1 MHLVKCKFRKVCGR
15 FIIHLD
21 QITKALIK
29 HVILKIISNT
39 RKIFTP
45 LSHRSSTRFSIHCHQ
60 CDFLL
65 HGCFQRDLHWSSK
78 CMRAIFERVLSHQGF
93 PIDCM
98 ASLWRRY
105 FSTYIGL
112 GRPSALGVCYC
123 QFCNQTALLLFAKC
137 LWQCSQKFCS

>member
-1 MHLVKCKFRKVCGR
+1 MHRVKCKFRKVCGR

-29 HVILKIISNT
+29 HVIVKIISNT

-93 PIDCM
+93 RLTAWLHSGADIFPPI
-98 ASLWRRY
+98 
-105 FSTYIGL
+105 
-112 GRPSALGVCYC
+112 SALVDQVPLVSAMANFAIRQHSCY
-123 QFCNQTALLLFAKC
+123 F
-137 LWQCSQKFCS
+137 